1 MPEEKKMVHRVLVV
15 GGGVTGLTTALRLS
29 QRKAPDES
37 QQFTKVT
44 LLAERTTAET
54 VSVIAGALWEFPPA
68 VCGMHGNQLSI
79 MRSEQW
85 CVTAYEAFR
94 QIAEDGY
101 ALDFSI
107 SDTAKNL
114 PTGVHMRPVDFYF
127 GMPIESDRIERLK
140 RDKLLELQQVQK
152 KIYGFRPL
160 TTAEVTEANTRF
172 PDDPNRKGPAVQAGY
187 RMTAPVIDTPIYTK
201 WLRAKVIDAG
211 VQIIDPLTH
220 DVSTED
226 DLVFVDRANG
236 KKYPRRITDRLAPQE
251 EYLLRTFDVQAI
263 VNCTG
268 MGAAELAGASMVP
281 LRGALVRVPR
291 TKFADGR
298 GPLQAYAM
306 AKSKTKQ
313 DMVFIVPREDY
324 VMLGGIAEPG
334 EFDTHPVDAKKYPP
348 VVAMFNRCKTFLKGQ
363 LTVPLDDPEL
373 TVTWGVRPYRADN
386 VCLERQYGFNIV
398 HNYGHSGSGYSFSF
412 GCAEEAVDLV
422 QSMEEDAF
430 HVIYEESK
438 L

>member
-1 MPEEKKMVHRVLVV
+1 
-15 GGGVTGLTTALRLS
+15 
-29 QRKAPDES
+29 
-37 QQFTKVT
+37 
-44 LLAERTTAET
+44 
-54 VSVIAGALWEFPPA
+54 
-68 VCGMHGNQLSI
+68 MHGNQLSI

-101 ALDFSI
+101 TLDFSI

-114 PTGVHMRPVDFYF
+114 PTGAHMRPVDFYF
-127 GMPIESDRIERLK
+127 GAPIESDRVERLN
-140 RDKLLELQQVQK
+140 RDKLRELQEIQK

-160 TTAEVTEANTRF
+160 TTAELTEANTRF
-172 PDDPNRKGPAVQAGY
+172 PDDPTRKGPAVEAGY
-187 RMTAPVIDTPIYTK
+187 RMTAPVIDTPVYTK

-211 VQIIDPLTH
+211 VKIIDPLTH

-226 DLVFVDRANG
+226 DLVFVDKETG

-251 EYLLRTFDVQAI
+251 EYLRRTFGVQAI
-263 VNCTG
+263 VNCAG

-291 TKFADGR
+291 WKFTDGK
-298 GPLQAYAM
+298 GPQQAYAM

-334 EFDTHPVDAKKYPP
+334 EFDTHPENAKKYPP

-363 LTVPLDDPEL
+363 LTATLDDPEL

-422 QSMEEDAF
+422 QSMEDAAF